1 MSASPERAR
10 VPAAQDNQA
19 ATENVRLRQAENLA
33 ALNILLGG
41 IAHNLAN
48 PLTAI
53 GSFLSMLPEQW
64 ATNEKFREYDYPRA
78 VQDVARVQ
86 EQIESLTRIAVTPEL
101 EMADPWKV
109 QVLAAELRLYA
120 LGRAAEREISLEV
133 KVDCPEAT
141 LFQSREVVKQ
151 IMIVLLDNACAFAQ
165 RGGRVEF
172 QIAGVSQAGDEEL
185 CFRVHDDGPGVADEA
200 REKIFDPFYTTRKGG
215 MGVGLFV
222 GRQLARACGG
232 ELRLLGGDQ
241 GAFFELVMPL
251 TPA

>member
-1 MSASPERAR
+1 MSAAPGRAR
-10 VPAAQDNQA
+10 LSQAQDSEA
-19 ATENVRLRQAENLA
+19 ATEKVRLRQAENLA

-53 GSFLSMLPEQW
+53 GSFLAMLPEQW
-64 ATNEKFREYDYPRA
+64 ATNERFREHDYPR
-78 VQDVARVQ
+78 VLQDVARVQ

-101 EMADPWKV
+101 EIADPWQV

-133 KVDCPEAT
+133 QVDAPDAT
-141 LFQSREVVKQ
+141 LVQSREVVKQ
-151 IMIVLLDNACAFAQ
+151 IMIVLLDNACAFAA

-172 QIAGVSQAGDEEL
+172 QISGLAQAGGAGL
-185 CFRVHDDGPGVADEA
+185 SFRVHDDGPGVPGESA
-200 REKIFDPFYTTRKGG
+200 EKIFEPFYSTRKGG

-232 ELRLLGGDQ
+232 ELRLLGGNQ

-251 TPA
+251 APA